1 MANSLGYS
9 VFLST
14 FEKQKSYLQGVGKN
28 HPLVFVSLHIAEEF
42 SDTYTKDM
50 HAMCAWL
57 NEEGFRIVADVSTKS
72 LELFQVSSVREIA
85 KLLDVDALRLDYG
98 FDHAEMLALAKEMPI
113 VLNAS
118 TIRVDEVEEL
128 VREGKEILAM
138 HNYYPR
144 SERLHSHYRLQVS
157 T

>member
-1 MANSLGYS
+1 
-9 VFLST
+9 
-14 FEKQKSYLQGVGKN
+14 
-28 HPLVFVSLHIAEEF
+28 
-42 SDTYTKDM
+42 M

-72 LELFQVSSVREIA
+72 LELFRVSSVREIA
-85 KLLDVDALRLDYG
+85 KLLDVYALRLDYG

-118 TIRVDEVEEL
+118 TIRVDEVEDL

-144 SERLHSHYRLQVS
+144 CETGLDEDYFLRITKSLQAAGIHVIAFIPGDV
-157 T
+157 